1 MNELEII
8 NKYLKKLTS
17 QTKDKLK
24 LSDDIFEYENKTCVT
39 VDTYVEGI
47 HFFNKSKTKEII
59 SKVFRSAI
67 SDLIC
72 KNVNPHYY
80 FLSLALNKKIVSKK
94 KINEIYKCFKFEQK
108 KFSCFLAGGD
118 IVKSTKFIISI
129 IFIGKY
135 KKKIF
140 TRSGALPG
148 HDIYVT
154 GELGDADVGLNILKK
169 KINLKKNN
177 SFFIEKFYYPNI
189 QKKFV
194 GSFNNLISSSIDI
207 SDGLLKDINHILAC
221 SKVGATIDINLIP
234 ISYKFLSE
242 VKKNNIKIANHIFS
256 GDDYQILFTASKKH
270 RNKINY
276 LSLSKGIKITRIG
289 NVKKHKKLLFLL
301 NKKKYKINYKK
312 VGYIHNFK

>member
-17 QTKDKLK
+17 QTKDNLK
-24 LSDDIFEYENKTCVT
+24 LSDDVFEYENKTCVT

-72 KNVNPHYY
+72 KNVNPHFY
-80 FLSLALNKKIVSKK
+80 FLSLAINKKIVSKK
-94 KINEIYKCFKFEQK
+94 KVDEIYKCFKFEQK
-108 KFSCFLAGGD
+108 KFGCFLAGGD
-118 IVKSTKFIISI
+118 IVKSPKFIISI

-135 KKKIF
+135 KKKMF

-154 GELGDADVGLNILKK
+154 GELGDADVGLYILKK

-189 QKKFV
+189 QK
-194 GSFNNLISSSIDI
+194 LIR
-207 SDGLLKDINHILAC
+207 K
-221 SKVGATIDINLIP
+221 
-234 ISYKFLSE
+234 
-242 VKKNNIKIANHIFS
+242 
-256 GDDYQILFTASKKH
+256 LFTVVIKYSKS
-270 RNKINY
+270 KICCN
-276 LSLSKGIKITRIG
+276 
-289 NVKKHKKLLFLL
+289 
-301 NKKKYKINYKK
+301 
-312 VGYIHNFK
+312 